1 LAEQRKRSRGG
12 PKNPPK
18 LDDLD
23 IRAIPADHEAERAV
37 LGAILLD
44 HEALYK
50 VADKISPAVFDL
62 PRHRI
67 LYEAFLALS
76 ERRQSITLITLRS
89 YLQEQDLLEKI
100 GGLPFLAEV
109 ADAVPTAAH
118 VETHAEVL
126 REKGLVRSLI
136 RTCEEIAVRGYEG
149 REPASNLL
157 EHAEREVLS
166 VAMGHAA
173 GSFMDIGSELPGTMR
188 YIQRVQAGE
197 INGISTGFT
206 DLDDMT
212 GGFDGGDLIILAAR
226 PSMGKTAFALNIARN
241 HALENEGCVAVF
253 SLEMT
258 TRQLVLRLLMAEAR
272 RDLSRFRK
280 GVFTD
285 RDMEEL
291 SKASQQLEQARIFID
306 DVGAVGMTDLSAKS
320 RRLDRE
326 QKLSLIVVD
335 YIQLINTSSS
345 GGGSRREQEVAEISR
360 SLKLLAKEL
369 DVPILALSQLN
380 RGPELRP
387 NKRPHLADLRESG
400 AIEQDADL
408 VMFIYRDEVYDENSP
423 DMGIAEIIIG
433 KQRNGPTGT
442 VKLQFEGRF
451 ARFGNLA
458 RDAGPPPEDGFGL
471 DPEPPF

>member
-1 LAEQRKRSRGG
+1 LAQQRKRSSSRKPG
-12 PKNPPK
+12 
-18 LDDLD
+18 LQLEDLE

-50 VADKISPAVFDL
+50 VADKLSSNAFDL

-67 LYEAFLALS
+67 LYEACVALQ
-76 ERRQSITLITLRS
+76 ERSQSITLITLRN

-126 REKGLVRSLI
+126 REKGILRSLI
-136 RTCEEIAVRGYEG
+136 RTCEEITARGYQGHET
-149 REPASNLL
+149 ASDLL
-157 EHAEREVLS
+157 EHAEREVLG
-166 VAMGHAA
+166 VAMGHASGA
-173 GSFMDIGSELPGTMR
+173 FIDIGTELPGTMR

-197 INGISTGFT
+197 VNGISTGFS

-241 HALENEGCVAVF
+241 HALDGDGCVAVF

-291 SKASQQLEQARIFID
+291 SRASEHLERARIYID
-306 DVGAVGMTDLSAKS
+306 DVGAVGMTDISAKS

-335 YIQLINTSSS
+335 YIQLINTS
-345 GGGSRREQEVAEISR
+345 GGPGSHREQEVAQISR

-423 DMGIAEIIIG
+423 DQGIAEIIIA